1 MNKISI
7 SFVLIQCDIGHEME
21 VLRDL
26 LNLDSVKEAKGTIG
40 YYDILVKII
49 APTDKDI
56 EKIVTKKIRNIKNV
70 STTTTISVIP
80 EQDNM

>member
-1 MNKISI
+1 
-7 SFVLIQCDIGHEME
+7 ME

-26 LNLDSVKEAKGTIG
+26 LNLDSVKEAKGTFG

-80 EQDNM
+80 EQDKI

>member
-1 MNKISI
+1 M
-7 SFVLIQCDIGHEME
+7 G

-26 LNLDSVKEAKGTIG
+26 LNLDSVKEAKGTFG

-80 EQDNM
+80 EQDNT